1 MTSEVMSKGGT
12 SSWTSGSHPLAKR
25 SHTDAS
31 LDASF
36 AWGMLQWPWLNVRRT
51 ITYGQRNPWTHDLLL
66 HVDDRLVVVHAKRH
80 TRPGIPLGTLSSAF
94 LECEQYPGGT
104 GSFYPDFREWLRSS
118 SLRYDAYHRPS
129 GGLASAV
136 AAPVADMVAAIRAS
150 LSLRVTELAA
160 ILHVERPTVYA
171 WIRGDST
178 PLDHNYQRLA
188 ALFDLAR
195 WWERVSDKALG
206 SAVRQAFPDEE
217 PIVTLLTRE
226 ELPVDQAR
234 DRLREL
240 ISAERQ
246 QRQRFDKD
254 RPRPG
259 VFARR
264 RGFDLP
270 SKEEQQDRLSV
281 ETGKRLGPD

>member
-12 SSWTSGSHPLAKR
+12 SSWASGRYHLEKR
-25 SHTDAS
+25 GHTEAN
-31 LDASF
+31 LDAPF
-36 AWGMLQWPWLNVRRT
+36 AWGMSQWPWLNVRRGLT
-51 ITYGQRNPWTHDLLL
+51 DGQRNPWTHDLLL
-66 HVDDRLVVVHAKRH
+66 HVDDRLVVFHAKTH
-80 TRPGIPLGTLSSAF
+80 TQLGIPLGTLRSAF
-94 LECEQYPGGT
+94 LECGHPGGT
-104 GSFYPDFREWLRSS
+104 GSSYPDVRQWLRAC

-129 GGLASAV
+129 GGLGSAI
-136 AAPVADMVAAIRAS
+136 AAPVADMVAAIRAA

-188 ALFDLAR
+188 ALFNLAH
-195 WWERVSDKALG
+195 WWERVSDRALG

-217 PIVTLLTRE
+217 PIVTLLTRD
-226 ELPVDQAR
+226 ELPVDRVR
-234 DRLREL
+234 DRLRDV
-240 ISAERQ
+240 ISAQRQ
-246 QRQRFDKD
+246 QRPTFDKE
-254 RPRPG
+254 RPG
-259 VFARR
+259 LGAVARR

-270 SKEEQQDRLSV
+270 SREEQQDRLSV